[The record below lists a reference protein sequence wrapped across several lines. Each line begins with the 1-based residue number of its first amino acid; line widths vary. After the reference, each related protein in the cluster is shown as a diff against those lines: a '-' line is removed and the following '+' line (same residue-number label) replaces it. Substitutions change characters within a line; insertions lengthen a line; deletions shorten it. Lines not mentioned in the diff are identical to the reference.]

1 MHRDTTFPFVRGR
14 FLLKAACGIALAA
27 LVVAATACTGPSCRR
42 GGEQRL
48 LKKLDAARALEE
60 TRIFAE
66 AVDDPSG
73 LGMGTASPGS
83 EQEAALADYVEEKF
97 RAIGLGT
104 ERHTFPVRVFRYGP
118 VGLTVGGESIPAVIL
133 YGSPGTYGTR
143 DGQGYKR
150 GNANGDETLRAP
162 LVYAGTG
169 TRDDIAAAGDVKGKI
184 LLLLRDDNAT
194 GWPSL
199 MTLEASTH
207 GAAAIV
213 MFGVEGEE
221 TLLPEALRQDSVLY
235 CNPIPAFS
243 ISRTNGERLRE
254 ELSQRPMETELSCSA
269 EELDGTSVNVLG
281 SLRGSRFP
289 DEWILVSAH
298 MDRWFQAYLDNSSGI
313 GAMLELARAVTERGT
328 PRRSFLFAA
337 VGSEEA
343 GGIQSLDEWLAGSY
357 ALVKDKPDL
366 FEHTALVL
374 NLDSVGWRGES
385 GYANVSPEGVPFAE
399 ALLKDRGLDS
409 RVEIVPQISIW
420 VDAWCYSSVGGA
432 TTFSSEWDISDY
444 WDYYHTDHDAYEEGL
459 LANLET
465 DLQLY
470 LLALHRADCADD
482 PPLDFA
488 AVASWARTAYEE
500 DAARVPDVSFDSLW
514 AALSSFEEAAADD
527 AKRLESAREE
537 GDDVLA
543 RLNAHRLAVRSELI
557 PALVA
562 TDMETAQARTY
573 RYSVDAE
580 RLAKIAEVL
589 QRPVSSVADRR
600 ARIAEALE
608 IMEEGDEFQ
617 DHTIQPSWTFRFSS
631 RTLEKLMRMS
641 EEMRTWSR
649 EHDHLQHSLS
659 LEVFSIHEEMRRKL
673 DRPLGFNAARA
684 AGAAERL
691 RDETVARLEA
701 NMARASEALAAAA
714 ERLRANP

>member
-1 MHRDTTFPFVRGR
+1 MHRKTAFPFVCNQ
-14 FLLKAACGIALAA
+14 FLLRAVCGLALAA
-27 LVVAATACTGPSCRR
+27 FVVAASACTAPCGD
-42 GGEQRL
+42 EQRL
-48 LKKLDAARALEE
+48 LKKLDAARVLEE
-60 TRIFAE
+60 TRLFSE

-73 LGMGTASPGS
+73 LGMGTASAGS

-97 RAIGLGT
+97 RALGLET

-118 VGLTVGGESIPAVIL
+118 VSLTVDGESLPAVIL

-150 GNANGDETLRAP
+150 GNADGNEALRAP

-169 TRDDIAAAGDVKGKI
+169 TRDDISAAGDVKGKI

-199 MTLEASTH
+199 MTLEANTH

-221 TLLPEALRQDSVLY
+221 TLHPEALRQDSVLY
-235 CNPIPAFS
+235 FNSIPAFS

-254 ELSQRPMETELSCSA
+254 ELSQRPMEAELSCSA

-298 MDRWFQAYLDNSSGI
+298 TDRWFQAYLDNASGVA
-313 GAMLELARAVTERGT
+313 AMLELARAVIERGT
-328 PRRSFLFAA
+328 PNRSFLFAA
-337 VGSEEA
+337 VGSEEV
-343 GGIQSLDEWLAGSY
+343 GGIQSLDEWLTGSY

-385 GYANVSPEGVPFAE
+385 GYVSISPEGVPFAE
-399 ALLKDRGLDS
+399 ALVKDRGLGP
-409 RVEIVPQISIW
+409 RVEIVPSMSIW
-420 VDAWCYSSVGGA
+420 VDAWCYSSIGGA
-432 TTFSSEWDISDY
+432 TTFYNEWEGDY

-459 LANLET
+459 LTNLET
-465 DLQLY
+465 DLQLS

-514 AALSSFEEAAADD
+514 TALSSFEEAAAAD
-527 AKRLESAREE
+527 AQRLESAREE
-537 GDDVLA
+537 GDDALA
-543 RLNAHRLAVRSELI
+543 SLNAHRLAVRSELI

-562 TDMETAQARTY
+562 TDLNAAEARTY

-580 RLAKIAEVL
+580 RLAKLQEVL
-589 QRPVSSVADRR
+589 RRPVSSGAARR
-600 ARIAEALE
+600 ARSAEALE

-617 DHTIQPSWTFRFSS
+617 DHTIQPSWTFQFSR
-631 RTLEKLMRMS
+631 RTLEELMRMS

-659 LEVFSIHEEMRRKL
+659 LEVFSLHEEMRRKL
-673 DRPLGFNAARA
+673 DRPLSFNAAKA
-684 AGAAERL
+684 AGAVESL
-691 RDETVARLEA
+691 RNETVARLEA

-714 ERLRANP
+714 ERLHANP